1 MKLRKILT
9 ISSDIYFDK
18 NMIIISSEQ
27 LKQTKKE
34 KININNLQN
43 KKQKQK
49 YWIILPRN
57 VISRIILKIKISKS
71 LKRGRLIKL
80 TNKITVHIGLKHR
93 IIQGSLPKQN

>member
-1 MKLRKILT
+1 
-9 ISSDIYFDK
+9 
-18 NMIIISSEQ
+18 MIIISSEQ

-71 LKRGRLIKL
+71 LKRGSLIKL
-80 TNKITVHIGLKHR
+80 TNKIAVHIGLKHR
-93 IIQGSLPKQN
+93 IIQGGLPKQN